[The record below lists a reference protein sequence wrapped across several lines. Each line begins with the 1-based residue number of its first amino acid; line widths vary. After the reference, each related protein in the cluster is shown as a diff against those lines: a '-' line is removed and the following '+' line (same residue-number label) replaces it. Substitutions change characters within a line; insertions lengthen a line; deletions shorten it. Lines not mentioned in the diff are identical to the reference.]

1 MAERGPP
8 VQPATASG
16 VALVMMDTRVPD
28 TLVALASAPTISL
41 KYNVSTLHFAYF
53 LNLKCAHATPRLATA
68 KPTANRQLPTA
79 NRQPPTA
86 NCKQLR
92 PWPRPRPR
100 PRPRPLRS
108 RSAMRHAHGAPAQVR
123 MCPRLHAALL
133 PTGARGLRAPA
144 VGRAP
149 PQLLQARCDRGGIDA
164 RRKWPHPPLQ
174 WPATLFPAHQT
185 ASEPAH
191 DTQPLSFGASR
202 R

>member
-86 NCKQLR
+86 NRQL
-92 PWPRPRPR
+92 
-100 PRPRPLRS
+100 
-108 RSAMRHAHGAPAQVR
+108 
-123 MCPRLHAALL
+123 
-133 PTGARGLRAPA
+133 
-144 VGRAP
+144 
-149 PQLLQARCDRGGIDA
+149 
-164 RRKWPHPPLQ
+164 
-174 WPATLFPAHQT
+174 QT
-185 ASEPAH
+185 AATMATATATATTTA
-191 DTQPLSFGASR
+191 TQK
-202 R
+202 